1 MIDSKTDVQIYKVL
15 KERISKYFEETGK
28 SRNADH
34 VLWVKMVLFF
44 LLPIIGYIFLHAFI
58 VKSLLFVL
66 ACYLVFIVGSTLF
79 VVTVGHDAS
88 HQALFK
94 SKSVNSILSYSWNFL
109 RISKYLW
116 EIKHRHSHHIYTN
129 IPHQDIDIAES
140 PLLRFSPTYPY
151 RSYYKYQYL
160 YAAFL
165 YFLFGIFI
173 VYVRDFIMLF
183 TKKLN
188 AHSPNKLPRYF
199 LTRVVLTKLLY
210 LIVSFIIPLMVLP
223 FVWWQVLAIYLVSI
237 AISGSLILLVLVV
250 PHINE
255 DAALYESDYSIRN
268 QNDWVLH
275 QIHSTVDSSVNSQLL
290 NWFTGGLNTHL
301 VHHLFPNICHVHY
314 LQLTRLIK
322 QMLCE
327 QGIKYKEKT
336 FASSI
341 IDHFKYLKLMGM
353 KPTEFQKM
361 NHSSYFG
368 RINKKVMT
376 MRTT

>member
-1 MIDSKTDVQIYKVL
+1 
-15 KERISKYFEETGK
+15 
-28 SRNADH
+28 
-34 VLWVKMVLFF
+34 
-44 LLPIIGYIFLHAFI
+44 
-58 VKSLLFVL
+58 
-66 ACYLVFIVGSTLF
+66 
-79 VVTVGHDAS
+79 
-88 HQALFK
+88 
-94 SKSVNSILSYSWNFL
+94 
-109 RISKYLW
+109 
-116 EIKHRHSHHIYTN
+116 
-129 IPHQDIDIAES
+129 
-140 PLLRFSPTYPY
+140 
-151 RSYYKYQYL
+151 
-160 YAAFL
+160 
-165 YFLFGIFI
+165 
-173 VYVRDFIMLF
+173 
-183 TKKLN
+183 
-188 AHSPNKLPRYF
+188 
-199 LTRVVLTKLLY
+199 
-210 LIVSFIIPLMVLP
+210 MVLP
-223 FVWWQVLAIYLVSI
+223 FAWWQVLATYLVSI

-327 QGIKYKEKT
+327 QGIKYKKKT